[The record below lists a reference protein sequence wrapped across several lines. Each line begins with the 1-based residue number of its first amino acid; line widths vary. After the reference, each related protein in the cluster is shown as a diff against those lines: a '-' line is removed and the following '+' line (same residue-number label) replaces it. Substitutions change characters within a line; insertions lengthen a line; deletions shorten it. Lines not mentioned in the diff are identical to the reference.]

1 MKRKININGIGYY
14 LSCMMLFN
22 AVYAIK
28 ILNDGLFQC
37 ELVNWKSWEY
47 IVDFSTF
54 IICILFLISS
64 VVFTILIV
72 VRDDSI
78 TEEAALG
85 KKVEVSELEDLTG
98 ENYFTNYSVLVLTGL
113 SLPVLNNVYSLLLYL
128 LIFVTMGTVYIKKG
142 LIYMNPILTVLD
154 FSTYRCSDAKSSSTF
169 IFVVRN
175 SELKNGQI
183 VRFQNTTRRIIRLNK
198 IKSTK
203 ESVNDTGDKETN

>member
-22 AVYAIK
+22 AVYVIK
-28 ILNDGLFQC
+28 MLNDGLFQC
-37 ELVNWKSWEY
+37 ELVNWKSWKY

-54 IICILFLISS
+54 VVCILFLISS
-64 VVFTILIV
+64 VVFTVLIV

-78 TEEAALG
+78 TDEATLG

-154 FSTYRCSDAKSSSTF
+154 FSTYRCNDAKSSSSF
-169 IFVVRN
+169 VFVVRN

-183 VRFQNTTRRIIRLNK
+183 VRFQNTTRRIIRLNQLR
-198 IKSTK
+198 STK
-203 ESVNDTGDKETN
+203 ESVNDIGSKETS